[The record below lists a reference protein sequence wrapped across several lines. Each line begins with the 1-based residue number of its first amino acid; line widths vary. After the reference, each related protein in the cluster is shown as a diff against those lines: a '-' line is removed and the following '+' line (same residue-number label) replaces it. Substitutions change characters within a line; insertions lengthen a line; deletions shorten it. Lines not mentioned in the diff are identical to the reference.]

1 MDDIAEVKHGLAA
14 QFARVAKALGHPRR
28 IELVELLAQGERG
41 VDALVSETGLPLTTV
56 SSQLL
61 VLKGAGLVGTRRDGT
76 RVIYRLADDEVASLL
91 ASIQAASRA
100 CLPEVE
106 LIERTYFAVSA
117 PERETV
123 TREELRRRAS
133 EGTAI
138 VLDVR
143 PHVEYDSGHIPGALS
158 IPLPE
163 LERRLGELPH
173 DVEIVAYCRGPFC
186 VLAEQ
191 AVRLLRQEGF
201 EASRLDSGLPEWRL
215 AGMPVVEDIP
225 MEV

>member
-1 MDDIAEVKHGLAA
+1 MDDIAEVKHGLAV

-41 VDALVSETGLPLTTV
+41 VDALVAETGLPLTTV
-56 SSQLL
+56 SSQLQ
-61 VLKGAGLVGTRRDGT
+61 VLKGAGLLDTRRDGT

-91 ASIQAASRA
+91 ASVQAASRA

-106 LIERTYFAVSA
+106 LIERTYFGVGT

-143 PHVEYDSGHIPGALS
+143 PQVEYDSGHIPGALS
-158 IPLPE
+158 IPLSD
-163 LERRLGELPH
+163 LERRLGELPA

-186 VLAEQ
+186 VLALE
-191 AVRLLRQEGF
+191 AVRLLRREGF
-201 EASRLDSGLPEWRL
+201 EARRLDSGLPEWRL
-215 AGMPVVEDIP
+215 AGMPVAESIQ